1 MYIATKNETEIL
13 KLLNESNSFDEEE
26 IIEKICETIPE
37 QVLSSRKTQ
46 IQNALEGC
54 IAKGFAER
62 TDNNEYRITAE
73 GKKQI

>member
-13 KLLNESNSFDEEE
+13 KLLNANDSFSEEQ
-26 IIEKICETIPE
+26 IIEKICETAKAQII
-37 QVLSSRKTQ
+37 SSWKTQ
-46 IQNALEGC
+46 ILNALEGC

-62 TDNNEYRITAE
+62 ADNNKYRITAE

>member
-13 KLLNESNSFDEEE
+13 KILNENKSFSEEQ
-26 IIEKICETIPE
+26 IIEEICETVPK
-37 QVLSSRKTQ
+37 QVLSSRKIQ

-62 TDNNEYRITAE
+62 TDNNKYRITAK

>member
-26 IIEKICETIPE
+26 IIEKISETIPE

-62 TDNNEYRITAE
+62 ADNNKYRITAE

>member
-13 KLLNESNSFDEEE
+13 KLLNANDSFSEEE
-26 IIEKICETIPE
+26 IIEKICETAQAQI
-37 QVLSSRKTQ
+37 LSSRKAQ
-46 IQNALEGC
+46 ILNALEGC

>member
-13 KLLNESNSFDEEE
+13 KLLNESNSFSEKE
-26 IIEKICETIPE
+26 IIEKICETAEAKII
-37 QVLSSRKTQ
+37 SSRKNK
-46 IQNALEGC
+46 ILNALEGC

-62 TDNNEYRITAE
+62 ADNNEYRITAE

>member
-13 KLLNESNSFDEEE
+13 KLLNESNSFSEEQ

-46 IQNALEGC
+46 ILNALESC
-54 IAKGFAER
+54 ISKGFVER
-62 TDNNEYRITAE
+62 ADNNKYRITAE